1 MPDDPT
7 EVLDALDR
15 AEDAFGGYA
24 SGAPAYEEDLDPA
37 TNEPPVLN
45 SGRRVGFSTRVGRS
59 ASTMGFIRA

>member
-7 EVLDALDR
+7 KVLDALDR

-24 SGAPAYEEDLDPA
+24 SGAPAHEEDLDPA
-37 TNEPPVLN
+37 TNEPPVLQLRKACRL
-45 SGRRVGFSTRVGRS
+45 SMRVGRS